1 MNLLIFVCLYTQE
14 LEKLKKENTELL
26 RTIEANET
34 QVVIYF
40 QKQLNVFIFEKRL
53 KLFRKPQ
60 VALVESILG
69 CEIKVSEE
77 VYLVRIS

>member
-1 MNLLIFVCLYTQE
+1 MNLLIFVSLYTQE

-40 QKQLNVFIFEKRL
+40 QKQLNVLFSKKDWNFFENL
-53 KLFRKPQ
+53 KK
-60 VALVESILG
+60 S
-69 CEIKVSEE
+69 VSDW
-77 VYLVRIS
+77 R

>member
-40 QKQLNVFIFEKRL
+40 QKQLNVLFSKKDWNFFENL
-53 KLFRKPQ
+53 KK
-60 VALVESILG
+60 S
-69 CEIKVSEE
+69 VSDW
-77 VYLVRIS
+77 R

>member
-40 QKQLNVFIFEKRL
+40 QKQVNVFIFEKRL

-60 VALVESILG
+60 E
-69 CEIKVSEE
+69 K
-77 VYLVRIS
+77 RQ

>member
-40 QKQLNVFIFEKRL
+40 QKQLNV
-53 KLFRKPQ
+53 LFSK
-60 VALVESILG
+60 
-69 CEIKVSEE
+69 KD
-77 VYLVRIS
+77 

>member
-40 QKQLNVFIFEKRL
+40 QKQLNVLFSKRDWNFFENL
-53 KLFRKPQ
+53 KK
-60 VALVESILG
+60 S
-69 CEIKVSEE
+69 VSDW
-77 VYLVRIS
+77 RCF

>member
-14 LEKLKKENTELL
+14 LEKLKKENAELL

-34 QVVIYF
+34 QVVISF

-60 VALVESILG
+60 E
-69 CEIKVSEE
+69 K
-77 VYLVRIS
+77 RQ